1 MYLYLT
7 CLLRK
12 ENNQIVQPT
21 VTQTKYKYVVS
32 MHRSSTYHLHLLLDK
47 HEHRTQIRIYLL
59 IKYYVKLQNSDFRT
73 EKNNFFY
80 VVISPITASE
90 FVTNKCFVLQKKS
103 KRGK

>member
-59 IKYYVKLQNSDFRT
+59 NITVKLQNSDFRT
-73 EKNNFFY
+73 HRKE
-80 VVISPITASE
+80 
-90 FVTNKCFVLQKKS
+90 
-103 KRGK
+103 